1 MDLNSWQTRVRE
13 GLQAS
18 AATIRALAPGTLY
31 GFLAGSTLLPLVAA
45 VNQGDYAALITLGG
59 IASGVGGNLIAN
71 QVQAWKDRSDAELAA
86 ELGELAA
93 ESADWRQA
101 IDAVMTAVET
111 PRIVQAIL
119 SEADRDWFVRALRD
133 ELGRLG
139 NLGHYEATLTGS
151 GAIVQGAGA
160 MGAGA
165 GSVVVGGDVLGSIY
179 MGSPTDDPTQALAIY
194 RRVYVAGCQNLP
206 LRGVDVGASDAQDS
220 RRHLALEQVYVALD
234 TTAQAPKEAGGK
246 RKKGSD
252 PALEREETRPVTVL
266 EAVAQ
271 NPLAV
276 ILGDP
281 GSGKSTFLNHLGLC
295 LALHALQPNAGWLE
309 RLTGWPAAASD
320 LTPIQIVLRDFART
334 LPQRSG
340 APEPSWLWAFI
351 GERLA
356 AQNLGF
362 AAAALHTLLEKGK
375 AIVLLDGLDEIPT
388 AVERRRVLGAVQ
400 AFAARYP
407 QCRYVATCR
416 TLSYQKLAE
425 RLENWKSFELAPFD
439 QNKIDS
445 FIAAWYGE
453 LARLTVMNSDDA
465 KRMTM
470 RLQEAVRR
478 SDLRDFATNPLLLTV
493 MALVHAHKGRLPDA
507 RALLYEET
515 VDILLLRWE
524 QIKAGGDEGALPLRR
539 LLLEADRTDVD
550 LKKVLWQIAFE
561 VQQHGS
567 TDDILDGGSG
577 LADIG
582 EFRLLRALAD
592 LHPQNSFDWAQSVME
607 TIRLRAGLLVERAP
621 EVYTFPHRTFQ
632 EYLAGAHLAAQAAFA
647 RRAAALVDN
656 NLYWRPAILLAAGR
670 LVYLSGDTDK
680 PLALVGELCPATV
693 DTTELG
699 WRKTWLAGEV
709 LLEIGLNRVRDSNLG
724 RDLHNRLRDRL
735 VDLLRAE
742 MLRPVERAEAG
753 DVLSR
758 LGDPRFRTDAWFL
771 PDEPLLGF
779 VEIPAGS
786 FVMGSD
792 PDQECKV
799 SDDEQP
805 QHRIYLP
812 SFYIA
817 RFPVTVAQFR
827 VFCEATLYAPE
838 DRESLSDADN
848 RPVRSVSWCEAL
860 QYCDWLTETLTAW
873 CGTPNSLRLLLLGK
887 SGDGRLWRCTLP
899 SEAEWEKAAR
909 GSDGRTFPW
918 DGVLTPDHAN
928 FDASGIGSTSTVGA
942 FSLGRSPYEVEDM
955 AGNVWEWT
963 RSLWGH
969 NLQEPDFGYPYD
981 PADGRE
987 RFDIGRGTLR
997 VLRGGSFDSH
1007 GWYVRCAVR
1016 DWGGSSDRNMSSGFR
1031 VVLSPVPLYDDASDR

>member
-18 AATIRALAPGTLY
+18 SATIRALAPGTLY
-31 GFLAGSTLLPLVAA
+31 GFLAGSTLLPLVTA
-45 VNQGDYAALITLGG
+45 VNQGDLAALATLGT
-59 IASGVGGNLIAN
+59 IAGGVGGNLIAN

-93 ESADWRQA
+93 ERDDWRQA

-151 GAIVQGAGA
+151 GAIVQGAVA
-160 MGAGA
+160 VGAGA
-165 GSVVVGGDVLGSIY
+165 GGVAVGGDVLGSIY
-179 MGSPTDDPTQALAIY
+179 MGKPTDDPTQALAIY
-194 RRVYVAGCQNLP
+194 RRVYVAGCQKLP
-206 LRGVDVGASDAQDS
+206 LRGVDVGASDAQDN

-234 TTAQAPKEAGGK
+234 TTAQAPKEADGK

-266 EAVAQ
+266 EAAAQ
-271 NPLAV
+271 NPQVV

-295 LALHALQPNAGWLE
+295 LALHALQPNAGWLK

-334 LPQRSG
+334 LPQRAG

-362 AAAALHTLLEKGK
+362 AADALHTLLEEGK

-388 AVERRRVLGAVQ
+388 AAERRRVLAAVQ

-407 QCRYVATCR
+407 HCRYVATCR
-416 TLSYQKLAE
+416 TLSYQEPAGQ
-425 RLENWKSFELAPFD
+425 LENWQAYELAPFD
-439 QNKIDS
+439 QEKIDA

-453 LARLTVMNSDDA
+453 LARLAVMRADEA
-465 KRMTM
+465 TRMTA
-470 RLQEAVRR
+470 RLHEAVRR
-478 SDLRDFATNPLLLTV
+478 PDLRDLARNPLLLTV

-524 QIKAGGDEGALPLRR
+524 QIKAGGDDDALPLRR
-539 LLLEADRTDVD
+539 LLQAVDRTDVD

-561 VQQHGS
+561 VQERGGAGDGNGS
-567 TDDILDGGSG
+567 ETG

-582 EFRLLRALAD
+582 ELRLLRALAE
-592 LHPQNSFDWAQSVME
+592 LHPQKDLGWAQSVME
-607 TIRLRAGLLVERAP
+607 IIRLRAGLLVERAP

-632 EYLAGAHLAAQAAFA
+632 EYLAGAHLAAQADFA
-647 RRAAALVDN
+647 RKAAALVDDT
-656 NLYWRPAILLAAGR
+656 LYWRQAILLAAGR
-670 LVYLSGDTDK
+670 LVYLGGDTDK
-680 PLALVGELCPATV
+680 PLALAWELCP
-693 DTTELG
+693 DTPDTSDLG
-699 WRKTWLAGEV
+699 WRKAWLAGEV
-709 LLEIGLNRVRDSNLG
+709 LLEIGLNRVQDSNLG
-724 RDLHNRLRDRL
+724 RDLLSRLRRRL
-735 VDLLRAE
+735 VDLLRAGA
-742 MLRPVERAEAG
+742 LRPVERAEAG

-758 LGDPRFRTDAWFL
+758 LGDLRFRADAWFL

-792 PDQECKV
+792 PSQGRNT
-799 SDDEQP
+799 SDHEQP
-805 QHRIYLP
+805 QHRLDLP

-817 RFPVTVAQFR
+817 RYPVTVAQFR
-827 VFCEATLYAPE
+827 AFCDAAQYRPQ
-838 DRESLSDADN
+838 DRKSLRDPDN
-848 RPVRSVSWCEAL
+848 RPVRYVTWYEAL
-860 QYCDWLTETLTAW
+860 RYCDWLTETLTAW
-873 CGTPNSLRLLLLGK
+873 QGTPEWLRQMLLGE
-887 SGDGRLWRCTLP
+887 SGDGRRWRFVLP

-909 GSDGRTFPW
+909 GSDGRIYPW
-918 DGVLTPDHAN
+918 RGTVTSDHAN
-928 FDASGIGSTSTVGA
+928 YDASGIGSTSAVGA
-942 FSLGRSPYEVEDM
+942 FPLGRSPYAIEDM

-963 RSLWGH
+963 RSKLA
-969 NLQEPDFGYPYD
+969 GYPYD

-987 RFDIGRGTLR
+987 RLDAGRGTRR
-997 VLRGGSFDSH
+997 VLRGGSFHYYGGS
-1007 GWYVRCAVR
+1007 VRCAARVR
-1016 DWGGSSDRNMSSGFR
+1016 DAPNYQNRRYGFR
-1031 VVLSPVPLYDDASDR
+1031 VVLSPFPLGADASGR